1 VLFLASLPVNSN
13 LLWLYNHLRSNTS
26 ADSAASSGVLVT
38 ITKFMIYFE
47 EITIFIIPC
56 HTWVHDERGINT
68 ICCSKDKI
76 KINVATIW
84 KPKHKLMIVNL

>member
-1 VLFLASLPVNSN
+1 MSTLHSS
-13 LLWLYNHLRSNTS
+13 TS

-38 ITKFMIYFE
+38 ITKYIPFFE
-47 EITIFIIPC
+47 EITISIIPC
-56 HTWVHDERGINT
+56 HTRVHGEREINT

-84 KPKHKLMIVNL
+84 KPKYKLMIVNL